1 MAHHGRMERS
11 EQLRGRLGF
20 RFLVVSPFFNSRA
33 QNMALLVLDRYL
45 AVGIADL
52 RQEPHLLVR

>member
-1 MAHHGRMERS
+1 MAHHRHMVRFL
-11 EQLRGRLGF
+11 QLRGKHGF

-52 RQEPHLLVR
+52 RQESHLLVR